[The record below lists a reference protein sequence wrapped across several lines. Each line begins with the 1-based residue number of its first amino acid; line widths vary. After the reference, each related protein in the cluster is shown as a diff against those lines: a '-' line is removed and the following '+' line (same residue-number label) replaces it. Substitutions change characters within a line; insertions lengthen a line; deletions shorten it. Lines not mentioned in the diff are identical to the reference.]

1 MYENTFIAFLS
12 TVSIKQSELVKKIL
26 LEMPKKTIL
35 NLENPLLL
43 SDFLTHYLNQED
55 DVELQV
61 LALRAIFILLEK
73 HGLDYPNYYKKLYQM
88 IKPKI
93 AEKKDDTVVI

>member
-1 MYENTFIAFLS
+1 MCENTFIAFLS

-43 SDFLTHYLNQED
+43 SDFLTHYLN
-55 DVELQV
+55 
-61 LALRAIFILLEK
+61 
-73 HGLDYPNYYKKLYQM
+73 
-88 IKPKI
+88 
-93 AEKKDDTVVI
+93 